1 MQKRLTLTAAA
12 ILLVIIGLLPV
23 VVMVADTFFVNG
35 GFSAKAYEA
44 LLTTSKQQAVPMAHS
59 LLLSFLTSALATIA
73 GVALGLLLGKTDLPL
88 RRILMALFAVPLLL
102 PPYVIATAWF
112 TILGKGGLI
121 GHALPSAPTEFLSS
135 ALFGLSGCTAVLFTT
150 FMPIVMLLTI
160 AHLGAA
166 NPRWEDAA
174 RLVSGWPSILRRI
187 TLPSIAPGIAF
198 AAVLVFL
205 LTFGEVGVPT
215 FLRYP
220 VYPVEALTQFAAFY
234 DFRAATASTMP
245 MLLVTSIILILEY
258 GLLARECLRA
268 SDQRRPASSARKS
281 GLDVGASRV
290 FVIVSG
296 WAFVSVLLPLLALI
310 VQSSSVGAYVEAFS
324 RASDSIVHSLA
335 FAVIGATL
343 LTLLGFFCGLL
354 IQDPTQPLARSVDGL
369 ALFLFT
375 LPGTVIGIGLIGL
388 WNRPMTNVIYA
399 TPAIIILGYLAQYS
413 VLPMRITSAA
423 LARIP
428 RSLEDAARLSGASW
442 FTTLTR
448 VTAPLANRGLMAAWL
463 VSYVFCL
470 RDLGISMIVYPP
482 GYDTLPVRILTLMA
496 NGAPSLIAALC
507 IILIA
512 ATLLPLGVVGLWLKY
527 GARHP

>member
-23 VVMVADTFFVNG
+23 LVMVANTFFVNG

-59 LLLSFLTSALATIA
+59 MLLSFSTSAFATIA
-73 GVALGLLLGKTDLPL
+73 GVALGLLFGKTDLPL
-88 RRILMALFAVPLLL
+88 RHFFMGLFAVPLLL
-102 PPYVIATAWF
+102 PPYVIAMAWF
-112 TILGKGGLI
+112 SILGKGGLI
-121 GHALPSAPTEFLSS
+121 SHALPSVMTEFLSS
-135 ALFGLSGCTAVLFTT
+135 ALFGFFGCTAVLFTT

-160 AHLGAA
+160 AHLGAV

-174 RLVSGWPSILRRI
+174 RLVGGWSSILRRI
-187 TLPSIAPGIAF
+187 TLPSMTPGIAF
-198 AAVLVFL
+198 SAVLVFL
-205 LTFGEVGVPT
+205 LTFGEVGAPT

-234 DFRAATASTMP
+234 DFRTATASTMP
-245 MLLVTSIILILEY
+245 MLLITSIILILEY
-258 GLLARECLRA
+258 GLWRGNISEI
-268 SDQRRPASSARKS
+268 RPAAPSEQRAKI
-281 GLDVGASRV
+281 GLGRWRLAS
-290 FVIVSG
+290 FVIISG

-310 VQSSSVGAYVEAFS
+310 IQSSSVGAYVEAFS

-335 FAVIGATL
+335 FAIIGATL

-354 IQDPTQPLARSVDGL
+354 IQDPTQPFGRSVDGL

-388 WNRPMTNVIYA
+388 WNRPITNVVYA
-399 TPAIIILGYLAQYS
+399 TPAIVILGYLAQYS
-413 VLPMRITSAA
+413 VLPMRITSAT

-428 RSLEDAARLSGASW
+428 GSLEDAAQLSGASW
-442 FTTLTR
+442 FMVLR
-448 VTAPLANRGLMAAWL
+448 RIVVPLANPGLVAAWL
-463 VSYVFCL
+463 ISYVFCL

-512 ATLLPLGVVGLWLKY
+512 ATLLPLSVVGLWLKY
-527 GARHP
+527 GARRT

>member
-1 MQKRLTLTAAA
+1 MQKRVTLTTAA
-12 ILLVIIGLLPV
+12 ILLAAVGLLPV
-23 VVMVADTFFVNG
+23 VVMVADTFFVDG
-35 GFSAKAYEA
+35 GFNPKAYDA
-44 LLTTSKQQAVPMAHS
+44 LLATSKQQVIPMAHS
-59 LLLSFLTSALATIA
+59 LVLSSMTAALATIA
-73 GVALGLLLGKTDLPL
+73 GAILGLLLGKTNLPL
-88 RRILMALFAVPLLL
+88 RKTFMALFAAPLLL
-102 PPYVIATAWF
+102 PPYVIATAWASL
-112 TILGKGGLI
+112 LGKGGLI
-121 GHALPSAPTEFLSS
+121 GRALRSAPAEFLSS
-135 ALFGLSGCTAVLFTT
+135 ALFGLPGCTYVLFTT

-160 AHLGAA
+160 AYAGAA

-174 RLVSGWPSILRRI
+174 RLVSGWPNILRRI

-245 MLLVTSIILILEY
+245 MLLVTSFILALEY
-258 GLLARECLRA
+258 SLSRGNVPELRA
-268 SDQRRPASSARKS
+268 ATPGVQRAQIDLGRWRLPI
-281 GLDVGASRV
+281 

-296 WAFVSVLLPLLALI
+296 WAFVSVLLPMLALI
-310 VQSSSVGAYVEAFS
+310 VQSSSIGAYVEAFS
-324 RASDSIVHSLA
+324 RASDSIGHSLA

-354 IQDPTQPLARSVDGL
+354 IHDPTQPLARSVDGL

-375 LPGTVIGIGLIGL
+375 LPGAVIGIGLIGL

-399 TPAIIILGYLAQYS
+399 TPAIIILGYLAQYC

-428 RSLEDAARLSGASW
+428 RSLEDAARLGGASW

-448 VTAPLANRGLMAAWL
+448 VTTPLATRGLMAAWL

-482 GYDTLPVRILTLMA
+482 GYDTLPVRIMTLMA

-512 ATLLPLGVVGLWLKY
+512 ATLLPLGMAGLWFKY
-527 GARHP
+527 SRKLS

>member
-1 MQKRLTLTAAA
+1 MQKRLTLASAA
-12 ILLVIIGLLPV
+12 ILFAIIGLLPV
-23 VVMVADTFFVNG
+23 VAMVADTFLVNG
-35 GFSAKAYEA
+35 RFSAEAYDA
-44 LLTTSKQQAVPMAHS
+44 LLTTSKQQALPMAHS
-59 LLLSFLTSALATIA
+59 LLLSFLTSALAA
-73 GVALGLLLGKTDLPL
+73 FVGAALGLLLGKTDLPL
-88 RRILMALFAVPLLL
+88 RHALMGLFTVPLLL

-112 TILGKGGLI
+112 TILGKEGLI
-121 GHALPSAPTEFLSS
+121 GYALPSATAEFLSS
-135 ALFGLSGCTAVLFTT
+135 ALFGLYGCTGVLFTA

-160 AHLGAA
+160 AYAGAM

-174 RLVSGWPSILRRI
+174 RLVSGWPGILRRI
-187 TLPSIAPGIAF
+187 TLPAIAPGIAF

-205 LTFGEVGVPT
+205 LTFGEAGVPT

-234 DFRAATASTMP
+234 DFRTATAATMP
-245 MLLVTSIILILEY
+245 MLVVTSSILILEY
-258 GLLARECLRA
+258 GLRRRNVSELRA
-268 SDQRRPASSARKS
+268 AAP
-281 GLDVGASRV
+281 GAHHAQIELGHWSLPL

-296 WAFVSVLLPLLALI
+296 WALVSVLLPLLALI
-310 VQSSSVGAYVEAFS
+310 IQSSSTGAYLEAFS
-324 RASDSIVHSLA
+324 RASDSIAHSLA
-335 FAVIGATL
+335 FAVIGASL

-354 IQDPTQPLARSVDGL
+354 ISDPTQPLARSVDAL

-388 WNRPMTNVIYA
+388 WNRPLTNLIYG
-399 TPAIIILGYLAQYS
+399 TPAIIIFGYLAQYS
-413 VLPMRITSAA
+413 VLPMRITSAT

-442 FTTLTR
+442 FMTLTR
-448 VTAPLANRGLMAAWL
+448 VVAPLANRGLVAAWL
-463 VSYVFCL
+463 ISYVFCL

-482 GYDTLPVRILTLMA
+482 GYDTLPVRILTLAA
-496 NGAPSLIAALC
+496 NGAPNLIAALC
-507 IILIA
+507 IILIV

>member
-1 MQKRLTLTAAA
+1 LQKCLTLTAAA
-12 ILLVIIGLLPV
+12 ILLGAIGLLPV
-23 VVMVADTFFVNG
+23 AVMVVDTFFVDG
-35 GFSAKAYEA
+35 GFSPKAYEA
-44 LLTTSKQQAVPMAHS
+44 LLTTGNQQAVPMAHS
-59 LLLSFLTSALATIA
+59 LLLSSMTAALATVA
-73 GVALGLLLGKTDLPL
+73 GAILGLLLGKTDLPL
-88 RRILMALFAVPLLL
+88 RRTFMALFAVPLLL
-102 PPYVIATAWF
+102 PPYVIATAWA
-112 TILGKGGLI
+112 TLLGKGGLI
-121 GHALPSAPTEFLSS
+121 SHALPSAPAEFLSS
-135 ALFGLSGCTAVLFTT
+135 ELFGLPGCTSVLFTT

-160 AHLGAA
+160 AYAGAA
-166 NPRWEDAA
+166 NSRWEDAA
-174 RLVSGWPSILRRI
+174 RLVSAWPNILRRI

-234 DFRAATASTMP
+234 DFKAATVSTMP

-258 GLLARECLRA
+258 VLLRGNISELRMVPPGE
-268 SDQRRPASSARKS
+268 QRAQIELGRWRLPIFLILS
-281 GLDVGASRV
+281 V
-290 FVIVSG
+290 
-296 WAFVSVLLPLLALI
+296 WAFVSVLLPVLALV
-310 VQSSSVGAYVEAFS
+310 VQSSSVGAYVQAFS
-324 RASDSIVHSLA
+324 RASDSIGHSLA

-343 LTLLGFFCGLL
+343 LTLLGFFCGIL
-354 IQDPTQPLARSVDGL
+354 IHDPTQPLARSVDGL

-375 LPGTVIGIGLIGL
+375 LPGAVIGIGLIGL

-399 TPAIIILGYLAQYS
+399 TPAIIILGYLAQYC
-413 VLPMRITSAA
+413 VLPMRITSAT

-428 RSLEDAARLSGASW
+428 RSLEDAARLGGASW
-442 FTTLTR
+442 FATLTR
-448 VTAPLANRGLMAAWL
+448 VTAPLAARGLVAAWL

-482 GYDTLPVRILTLMA
+482 GYDTLPVRIMTLMA

-512 ATLLPLGVVGLWLKY
+512 ATLAPLGIAGLWFKY
-527 GARHP
+527 GQRLS

>member
-12 ILLVIIGLLPV
+12 ILLAVIGLLPLI
-23 VVMVADTFFVNG
+23 VMVADTFFVNG
-35 GFSAKAYEA
+35 GFSAKAYDA
-44 LLTTSKQQAVPMAHS
+44 LLTTSKHQAAPMAHS
-59 LLLSFLTSALATIA
+59 MLLSFLTSALAA
-73 GVALGLLLGKTDLPL
+73 FVGAALGLLLGKTDLPW
-88 RRILMALFAVPLLL
+88 RHVLMALFTVPLLL

-121 GHALPSAPTEFLSS
+121 GHALPSETTEFLSS
-135 ALFGLSGCTAVLFTT
+135 ALFGLFGCTGVLFTA

-160 AHLGAA
+160 AHAGAV

-205 LTFGEVGVPT
+205 LTFGETGVPT

-234 DFRAATASTMP
+234 DFRTATASTIP
-245 MLLVTSIILILEY
+245 MLVVTSIILILEY
-258 GLLARECLRA
+258 GLERGKVSQLRA
-268 SDQRRPASSARKS
+268 EAPGERRAKIELKRWRLPI
-281 GLDVGASRV
+281 
-290 FVIVSG
+290 FVIVSV
-296 WAFVSVLLPLLALI
+296 WAFVSVLLPLLALVI
-310 VQSSSVGAYVEAFS
+310 QSSSVGAYVEAFS
-324 RASDSIVHSLA
+324 RASDSIMHSLA

-343 LTLLGFFCGLL
+343 LTLLGFFCGVL
-354 IQDPTQPLARSVDGL
+354 IHDPTQPLARSVDGL

-413 VLPMRITSAA
+413 VLPMRVTSAT

-428 RSLEDAARLSGASW
+428 RSLEEAARLSGASW
-442 FTTLTR
+442 FMTLTR
-448 VTAPLANRGLMAAWL
+448 IVAPLATRGLMAAWL
-463 VSYVFCL
+463 ISYVFCL
-470 RDLGISMIVYPP
+470 RDLGISMVVYPA
-482 GYDTLPVRILTLMA
+482 GYETLPVRILTLMA
-496 NGAPSLIAALC
+496 NGAPNLIAALC
-507 IILIA
+507 VILIA
-512 ATLLPLGVVGLWLKY
+512 ATLLPLGVAGLWLKY
-527 GARHP
+527 RARHS